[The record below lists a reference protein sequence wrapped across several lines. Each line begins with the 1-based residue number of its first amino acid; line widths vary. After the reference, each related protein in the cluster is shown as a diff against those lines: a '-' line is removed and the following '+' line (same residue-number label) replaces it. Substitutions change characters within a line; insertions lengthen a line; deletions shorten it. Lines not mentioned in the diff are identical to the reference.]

1 MEPSDETFDYDY
13 DVQSLNMLLSL
24 LIRRLDISA
33 KRHLVALFL
42 DSMRI
47 TEKQNPL
54 DASKSYIGVRLS
66 DESRNRAR
74 ELLEH
79 VEMIFFNI
87 LPPKQEELY
96 RYSINLRDML
106 DYDTTPKGYVE
117 FLNLCQHLVQ
127 MTGLPFSLEEDFG
140 GLKSWD
146 AWNNAIVNTIEDCK
160 TRFA

>member
-13 DVQSLNMLLSL
+13 DDQLLNMLLSL

-47 TEKQNPL
+47 TEKQNL
-54 DASKSYIGVRLS
+54 LVASKSYIGVRLS

>member
-13 DVQSLNMLLSL
+13 DVQSLNMLLLL

-74 ELLEH
+74 ELVEH

>member
-13 DVQSLNMLLSL
+13 DDQLLNMLLSL
-24 LIRRLDISA
+24 LICRLDISA

-47 TEKQNPL
+47 TEKQNL
-54 DASKSYIGVRLS
+54 LVASKSYIGVRLS

>member
-13 DVQSLNMLLSL
+13 DDQSLNMLLSL

-47 TEKQNPL
+47 TEKQNL
-54 DASKSYIGVRLS
+54 LVASKSYIGVRLS

>member
-1 MEPSDETFDYDY
+1 MD
-13 DVQSLNMLLSL
+13 
-24 LIRRLDISA
+24 
-33 KRHLVALFL
+33 
-42 DSMRI
+42 
-47 TEKQNPL
+47 KQNPL

-74 ELLEH
+74 GLVDN
-79 VEMIFFNI
+79 VETIFFYI

-117 FLNLCQHLVQ
+117 LLNLCQHLVQ

-140 GLKSWD
+140 GLNSWD
-146 AWNNAIVNTIEDCK
+146 AWNNAIEKAIEDCK
-160 TRFA
+160 IRFA